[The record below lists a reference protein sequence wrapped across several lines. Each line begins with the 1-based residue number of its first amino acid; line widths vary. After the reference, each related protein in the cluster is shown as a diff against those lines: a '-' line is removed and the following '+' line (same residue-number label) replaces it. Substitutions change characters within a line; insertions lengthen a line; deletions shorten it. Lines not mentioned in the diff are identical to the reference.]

1 MSSRR
6 HRTRS
11 SNETLM
17 HVRRARQFAEK
28 YGLDH
33 VHPSEYIE
41 PIQQQPADFDDLL
54 SQIK

>member
-1 MSSRR
+1 MAARFKRTSSR
-6 HRTRS
+6 T
-11 SNETLM
+11 ETLM

-28 YGLDH
+28 FGIDEA
-33 VHPSEYIE
+33 HPAEYIE